1 MGADQS
7 SIGACRSVATSR
19 YVVNCTGLQTHALLI
34 DSSLAERAKGRVEE
48 FGSPDSF
55 ILASLAAR
63 SEGWHGLPRFRS
75 YCWMS
80 RIESCN
86 VLAPV
91 LEGSQSALEAG
102 YGLGTLFQC
111 HGGRVARCTAL

>member
-19 YVVNCTGLQTHALLI
+19 YVLNCTGLQTHALLI

-55 ILASLAAR
+55 ILVSL
-63 SEGWHGLPRFRS
+63 GHGLPRFRS